1 MNIIHL
7 IVGWLH
13 LLAAVVW
20 IGAMIMLLLVIIP
33 SAKEVLGTDSTFK
46 RFIKSVGKKMTFL
59 VNVSIAVL
67 IITGIIL
74 SISADENSNG
84 LSVIL
89 AIKLAFVFAM
99 VGIHLCRNKVIAPR
113 LEQMAV
119 REPASESFIKLQ
131 KLQMN
136 LVWAN
141 LNLGILVLFLSMAL

>member
-1 MNIIHL
+1 
-7 IVGWLH
+7 VGWLH